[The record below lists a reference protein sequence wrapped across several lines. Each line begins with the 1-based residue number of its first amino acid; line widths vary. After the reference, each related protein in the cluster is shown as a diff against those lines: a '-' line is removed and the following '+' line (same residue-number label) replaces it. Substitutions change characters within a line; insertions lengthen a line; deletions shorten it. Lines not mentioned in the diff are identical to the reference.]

1 MDHVLTMSSSRSP
14 VTNLLGLSLP
24 ASLHTYQWPCKPLV
38 ISFSLLLHTR
48 DFHTY
53 LQHFQRSI
61 HIHKQTHFLAQLL
74 LMFFKLHVFQEI
86 LMDLAGVGSFYAAL
100 RIKMSSMV
108 FEFGRCVLFL
118 DETCL
123 SNLGIIQYL
132 LMSP

>member
-1 MDHVLTMSSSRSP
+1 MDHEVTMCPTHKSARFESSCITSHISMALQ
-14 VTNLLGLSLP
+14 TIGDLFFLI
-24 ASLHTYQWPCKPLV
+24 ATYQGL
-38 ISFSLLLHTR
+38 
-48 DFHTY
+48 TY
-53 LQHFQRSI
+53 ILTTFQRFI
-61 HIHKQTHFLAQLL
+61 HTHKRTHELAQLL

-123 SNLGIIQYL
+123 PNLGIIQYL
-132 LMSP
+132 LSSL